1 MAYAAEKLFGLEKP
15 TVLQRQS
22 DLMLGKIGSGS
33 LLKGGNFQTALRRK
47 ESKYPLLVLV
57 VYGVLVHAAIFC
69 SVTGSKTLHMAGTSR
84 HGCHRAGFCRQ
95 IVPFH
100 YISPRVEQ

>member
-1 MAYAAEKLFGLEKP
+1 MQQKLFGLEKP

-22 DLMLGKIGSGS
+22 VLMLKKIGSGS
-33 LLKGGNFQTALRRK
+33 PLKGGNFQTALRRK
-47 ESKYPLLVLV
+47 RIKIPTLILVA
-57 VYGVLVHAAIFC
+57 YGVLVHATIFC
-69 SVTGSKTLHMAGTSR
+69 SVTGSKTLHVAGTSR
-84 HGCHRAGFCRQ
+84 HDCHR